1 VFESFCIISENAGI
15 PRGMAFPGLSAHG
28 KGATDAKSTEST
40 RRALVLLVIEII
52 DEVRECNFFATKCV
66 AIVRE

>member
-1 VFESFCIISENAGI
+1 
-15 PRGMAFPGLSAHG
+15 MAFPGLSAHG
-28 KGATDAKSTEST
+28 KGATDAKSTESK